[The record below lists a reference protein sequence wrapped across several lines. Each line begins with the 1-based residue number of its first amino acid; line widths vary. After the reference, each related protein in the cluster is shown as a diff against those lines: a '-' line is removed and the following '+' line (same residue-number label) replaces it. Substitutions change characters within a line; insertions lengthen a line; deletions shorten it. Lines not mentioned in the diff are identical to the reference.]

1 MVIEWLPEVTTEA
14 HRRDVVYYFCD
25 LTALHAQRMLTEEGT
40 TVLTPHATVVARLLV
55 PPLVHLFARL
65 RFWHAW
71 HYGSDSM
78 MSMTMIPT

>member
-1 MVIEWLPEVTTEA
+1 MIEWLPEVTTEA
-14 HRRDVVYYFCD
+14 PWRDVVYYLRD
-25 LTALHAQRMLTEEGT
+25 LAALHAQRMFTEERT
-40 TVLTPHATVVARLLV
+40 TVLAPYGTVVARLLV

-78 MSMTMIPT
+78 MSMTITPT

>member
-1 MVIEWLPEVTTEA
+1 MIEWLPEATAEA
-14 HRRDVVYYFCD
+14 HWRYVVYYFRD
-25 LTALHAQRMLTEEGT
+25 LAALHAQRMLTKERT
-40 TVLTPHATVVARLLV
+40 TVLAPHATVIAWLLV

-78 MSMTMIPT
+78 MSITITPT

>member
-1 MVIEWLPEVTTEA
+1 MIEWLPEVTTEA
-14 HRRDVVYYFCD
+14 HRRNVVYYLRD
-25 LTALHAQRMLTEEGT
+25 LAALHAQRMFTEEGT
-40 TVLTPHATVVARLLV
+40 TVLAPHATIVARLLV

-78 MSMTMIPT
+78 MSMTMTPT